1 MLVKSMWM
9 RGMTLIELLMALA
22 ITAILSSAIIYVY
35 TMTVSHAAHSVAL
48 SRLHGALNQAVDTI
62 ARDIRR
68 AGFNGQ
74 AMMSSANP
82 FQIEGHQGLYINPAN
97 NCILISYDKNADGK
111 LPSMGAE
118 DERYGFRLHDGVLQY
133 RPTGQDFSC
142 NAAHVQ
148 WDAMLDPKVFAV
160 RAFVVDQQIL
170 QVPVIGATG
179 TMIVLRRV
187 HLVLSAH
194 SLQYPDTVYTVERTV
209 SVMNDE
215 AIS

>member
-1 MLVKSMWM
+1 
-9 RGMTLIELLMALA
+9 MTLIELLMALA
-22 ITAILSSAIIYVY
+22 ISSILSSAIIYVY
-35 TMTVSHAAHSVAL
+35 TMTVSQAAHSVAL
-48 SRLHGALNQAVDTI
+48 IRLHGALNQAVDTI

-68 AGFNGQ
+68 AGFNGR
-74 AMMSSANP
+74 AMLSSANP
-82 FQIEGHQGLYINPAN
+82 FKIEGQQGLYINSAN
-97 NCILISYDKNADGK
+97 NCILISYDKNADGR
-111 LPSMGAE
+111 LPALGME
-118 DERYGFRLHDGVLQY
+118 DERYGFRLHEGVLQY

-142 NAAHVQ
+142 NAAHLQ

-179 TMIVLRRV
+179 SMIVLRRV

-194 SLQYPDTVYTVERTV
+194 SLQYPSTVYTVERTV

-215 AIS
+215 TII